1 MDVKLPFP
9 EMDFN
14 KKGELKK
21 LRGRILKKLLKYDFR
36 AIFPALLPCLCGL
49 FVAAI
54 IIGLSSLGM
63 DGFEKGFW
71 LALWT
76 MLFFGLIFLVLW
88 FSVVIPFKRYHKNFF
103 QDEGYLTL
111 TIPASAE
118 EHLFAKHLSG
128 IISLSIAVVGSLLS
142 CTVLFL
148 CSGFSDFYFLDEL
161 LNKIGLLFIE
171 NPVRFIEETILYVE
185 GIIAVFTV
193 GGAIVC
199 LMRKFPV
206 RRHSAILLLGVFIL
220 IFLFSNLLR
229 IPVIAELF
237 NFFTTSVGVHVGAV
251 LRFLLTGG
259 LIVLSVWYEL
269 RTLKTNINLK

>member
-1 MDVKLPFP
+1 MDVKLPFLDT
-9 EMDFN
+9 DFN
-14 KKGELKK
+14 KKGELKRV
-21 LRGRILKKLLKYDFR
+21 RGRVLRKLMKYDFR

-49 FVAAI
+49 LLAGI

-63 DGFEKGFW
+63 DGLEKGVW
-71 LALWT
+71 LVLWS
-76 MLFFGLIFLVLW
+76 MLFFGLAFMVLY

-103 QDEGYLTL
+103 QEEGYLTL
-111 TIPASAE
+111 TLPASAE

-128 IISLSIAVVGSLLS
+128 IISLLIAAVGILLS
-142 CTVLFL
+142 STVLFL
-148 CSGFSDFYFLDEL
+148 CSGLSDFYFLDEL
-161 LNKIGLLFIE
+161 MKEIGLLFLE
-171 NPVRFIEETILYVE
+171 APVRFIEETILYVE

-199 LMRKFPV
+199 LMRRFPV

-220 IFLFSNLLR
+220 VFIFSNLLR
-229 IPVIAELF
+229 IPALQDLF
-237 NFFTTSVGVHVGAV
+237 QFFATPAGEHVGAV
-251 LRFLLTGG
+251 LRFLFTGG